1 MTNVLITGATGCV
14 GANLVEA
21 VSQHGWNA
29 IALRRQTSSLAAL
42 RGLSYESAIGD
53 VLDIESLQKAMRGV
67 QIVFHVAA
75 VSDYWRTGKQQLYQV
90 NVEGTSNVLRAA
102 KAAGVAR
109 VVYTSSAATLAQPA
123 FGLQTDE
130 TSHFNLRAEEF
141 HYGYSKW
148 LAEQLVHDAVS
159 AGQDAVIVNPA
170 VVIGPR
176 DVNQI
181 SGSIIVQEKRTG
193 IPVYPPGGVCV
204 IDVADVCA
212 GQIAAAERGRSGER
226 YLLGG
231 ENLWYCEMLKI
242 TAQVV
247 GRSMPRIAL
256 SRRFTLGLAWTVDV
270 LRRFGLSLPVNGDQL
285 RFATR
290 TLWFDS
296 SKARRELG
304 LTTRPYEEAARR
316 AYDWYRLNGYL

>member
-42 RGLSYESAIGD
+42 RGLTYESAIGD
-53 VLDIESLQKAMRGV
+53 VLDFESLQKAMRGV

-102 KAAGVAR
+102 KTAGVAR
-109 VVYTSSAATLAQPA
+109 VVYTSSAAALAQPA
-123 FGLQTDE
+123 FGQQSDE
-130 TSHFNLRAEEF
+130 TSSFNLRAEEF

-148 LAEQLVHDAVS
+148 LAEQLVHEAVS
-159 AGQDAVIVNPA
+159 AGQDAVIVNPV

-231 ENLWYCEMLKI
+231 ENLWYREMLKI

-247 GRSMPRIAL
+247 GRSTPRIAL

-270 LRRFGLSLPVNGDQL
+270 LRRLGLSLPVNGDQL

-304 LTTRPYEEAARR
+304 LTTRPYAEAARR